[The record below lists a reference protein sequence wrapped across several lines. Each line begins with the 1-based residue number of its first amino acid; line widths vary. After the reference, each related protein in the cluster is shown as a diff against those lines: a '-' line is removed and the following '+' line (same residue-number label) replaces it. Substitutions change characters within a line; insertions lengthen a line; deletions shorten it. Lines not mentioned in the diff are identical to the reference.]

1 MILYS
6 ALTCRYTCSK
16 LFWKQ
21 EGQHIGATY
30 KSILK
35 VLLKQYRSPTDPNK
49 FKSATIISVDH
60 FQITM
65 RHDLDRWPFDPK
77 INRAHPWLMGS
88 KCMKFQDHRL
98 ITESVIVRKPFSN
111 NHAPWP
117 WPLDLKINRA
127 HPWLM
132 VSKCTKFHDHRLI
145 TESVIVR
152 KPFSNNHAPWPW
164 PLTSK
169 SIGRILDSWWVSVW
183 SFMIIG
189 WLQSQLSSGNHFQI
203 TMCHDL
209 DLWPFD
215 PKINRAHPWL
225 MGSKCMKFHDHRWI
239 TESVIVRKLVWR
251 TDRLTDRQTD
261 GRTDRVQTY
270 SPLRFHR
277 WGTNKGNTFFT
288 GFHYK
293 YQAWG
298 RYHQS
303 FGLYHDRKQWK
314 GIPFLHNIYNSHT

>member
-1 MILYS
+1 MT
-6 ALTCRYTCSK
+6 LTFDLLTS
-16 LFWKQ
+16 
-21 EGQHIGATY
+21 
-30 KSILK
+30 KSIGRILDSWW
-35 VLLKQYRSPTDPNK
+35 VSVWS
-49 FKSATIISVDH
+49 FMIIGWLQSQLSSGNH

-65 RHDLDRWPFDPK
+65 RHDLDLWPF
-77 INRAHPWLMGS
+77 
-88 KCMKFQDHRL
+88 
-98 ITESVIVRKPFSN
+98 
-111 NHAPWP
+111 
-117 WPLDLKINRA
+117 DLKINRA

-132 VSKCTKFHDHRLI
+132 VSKCMKFHDHRLI

-203 TMCHDL
+203 TMRHDL

-251 TDRLTDRQTD
+251 TDRQTD
-261 GRTDRVQTY
+261 WRTDWWTDRVQTY

-277 WGTNKGNTFFT
+277 WGTNNHVYSTCSSKL
-288 GFHYK
+288 K
-293 YQAWG
+293 E
-298 RYHQS
+298 
-303 FGLYHDRKQWK
+303 
-314 GIPFLHNIYNSHT
+314 

>member
-1 MILYS
+1 MT
-6 ALTCRYTCSK
+6 LTFDLLTS
-16 LFWKQ
+16 
-21 EGQHIGATY
+21 
-30 KSILK
+30 KSIGRILDSWW
-35 VLLKQYRSPTDPNK
+35 VSVWS
-49 FKSATIISVDH
+49 FMIIGWLQSQLSSGNH

-65 RHDLDRWPFDPK
+65 RHDLDLWPF
-77 INRAHPWLMGS
+77 
-88 KCMKFQDHRL
+88 
-98 ITESVIVRKPFSN
+98 
-111 NHAPWP
+111 
-117 WPLDLKINRA
+117 DLKINRA

-132 VSKCTKFHDHRLI
+132 VSKCMKFHDHRLI

-203 TMCHDL
+203 TMRHDL

-251 TDRLTDRQTD
+251 TDRQTD
-261 GRTDRVQTY
+261 WRTDRVQTY

-277 WGTNKGNTFFT
+277 WGTNNHAPWPWPLTFWP
-288 GFHYK
+288 
-293 YQAWG
+293 QN
-298 RYHQS
+298 Q
-303 FGLYHDRKQWK
+303 
-314 GIPFLHNIYNSHT
+314 